1 MNNHLII
8 SIIPARGGSKSILR
22 KNILPIA
29 GKPLLAY
36 SIEDALQTPDITR
49 VFVSTDDSKIAN
61 IAKEYGA
68 EVIRRPREISGD
80 TATSESALLH
90 ALDYLSDT
98 ERLEPELVV
107 FLQATS
113 PLRQPDDIQNA
124 IKTLLSEQADSL
136 FSSCLLHGLIWR
148 KEDKK
153 LSSLTYDYHHRIRR
167 QDSPEDLIENGSI
180 FIFKPWVLRK
190 YNNRLGG
197 KITVYRMHVLD
208 SFQVDEPADLEL
220 IETMITLR
228 HTNLKKPNLR
238 NIRLLVLDFDG
249 VITDNRVCV
258 DQDGKEAV
266 MCYRGDSLGIE
277 RLKENGVEVIVISKE
292 SNQVV
297 AARCQKLGVNC
308 VYGCNDKL
316 AALQEIVKQRSIEPE
331 QIAYVGNDLNDLTC
345 MKWVGVPIAVADA
358 VPQIRAICYLI
369 TTKTGGSG
377 AVREVAEWILGT
389 QK

>member
-1 MNNHLII
+1 MNNHLVI
-8 SIIPARGGSKSILR
+8 SIIPARGSSKRILR

-49 VFVSTDDSKIAN
+49 VFVSTDNSKIAN
-61 IAKEYGA
+61 IAKDYGA

-90 ALDYLSDT
+90 ALDYLRDT
-98 ERLEPELVV
+98 ESLEPELVV

-136 FSSCLLHGLIWR
+136 FSACLLHGLIWR

-153 LSSLTYDYHHRIRR
+153 LSSLTYDYHHRMRD
-167 QDSPEDLIENGSI
+167 QDRPEDLIENGSI

-190 YNNRLGG
+190 HNNRLGG

-208 SFQVDEPADLEL
+208 SFQVDEPTDLKL
-220 IETMITLR
+220 IETLITLR
-228 HTNLKKPNLR
+228 NTNLKKPNLR

-266 MCYRGDSLGIE
+266 WCYRGDSLGIE
-277 RLKENGVEVIVISKE
+277 RLMRNGVEVIVMSKE
-292 SNQVV
+292 TNPVV
-297 AARCQKLGVNC
+297 ALRCQKLGVNC

-316 AALQEIVKQRSIEPE
+316 AALKKIVKKRSIEPE
-331 QIAYVGNDLNDLTC
+331 QIAYVGNDVNDLEC
-345 MKWVGVPIAVADA
+345 MQWVGVPIAVADA
-358 VPQIRAICYLI
+358 VPKVQVTCHLI
-369 TTKTGGSG
+369 TTKPGGRG
-377 AVREVAEWILGT
+377 AVREVAEWILGS